1 MKMKIVYISIYNEDE
16 YYDQFLNSQ
25 LEYIKNSNV
34 TFFFITFKKL
44 SSEFIID
51 GNILY
56 INGVESMIPGIL
68 NKSIIAM
75 DILTNKLNFEYDFLV
90 RTSVHNIIN
99 FIQLEKYVMNLNL
112 NKNYYIGPVNNL
124 QWFDHQCGIIDNTY
138 FGTEYCVGS
147 FILMNKGLVINIL
160 ENKDKLNYNL
170 VDDLS
175 IGVYVT
181 QIVKPIDITELCSN
195 KEYSFVFTDVIYNK
209 ICYFFNQNK
218 QNRIIDIN
226 NLKTIVNILNNNKI
240 LINTTQI
247 NGTLPEISKT
257 LSTDKNTTHSYLDLY
272 ESLLVHKKETSTNVL
287 EIGIDRGGSILLWF
301 NYFKN
306 ANVYALDIISES
318 EIDDSLKNN
327 DRIKLYHSTD
337 AYDSSFFYET
347 FQDNFGTFD
356 MVLDDGPHTLES
368 MIQFVKLYSKLL
380 KDDGILILED
390 VQAPEWFDVLKDEC
404 PEELK
409 KYIITYDLRF
419 IKNRYDD
426 LVFTIQKNL

>member
-1 MKMKIVYISIYNEDE
+1 MKILYISVYNQDE

-25 LEYIKNSNV
+25 LEYIKKSNV

-68 NKSIIAM
+68 NKSIVAM
-75 DILTNKLNFEYDFLV
+75 DILTNKLKFEYDFLV
-90 RTSVHNIIN
+90 RTSVHDIIN
-99 FIQLEKYVMNLNL
+99 FIQLEKYVTKLSL
-112 NKNYYIGPVNNL
+112 NKNYYIGPINNL
-124 QWFDHQCGIIDNTY
+124 QWFDHKCGITDTTY
-138 FGTEYCVGS
+138 FGTEYCGGS
-147 FILMNKGLVINIL
+147 FILRNKNLVINIL

-175 IGVYVT
+175 IGLYVT
-181 QIVKPIDITELCSN
+181 QIVKPTDITSLCSI
-195 KEYSFVFTDVIYNK
+195 KEHSFVFTDVIHK

-218 QNRIIDIN
+218 ENRIIDVN
-226 NLKTIVNILNNNKI
+226 NLKAIVNILNNNI
-240 LINTTQI
+240 DYNLNTAQI
-247 NGTLPEISKT
+247 NETLPEISKT

-287 EIGIDRGGSILLWF
+287 EIGIQTGGSILLWF

-306 ANVYALDIISES
+306 ANVYALDIISEN
-318 EIDDSLKNN
+318 EIIDPLKNN

-347 FQDNFGTFD
+347 FQDKFGTFD

-368 MIQFVKLYSKLL
+368 MIVFVKLYSKLL

-390 VQAPEWFDVLKDEC
+390 VQAPEWFDILKQEC

-409 KYIITYDLRF
+409 KYIVTYDLRI